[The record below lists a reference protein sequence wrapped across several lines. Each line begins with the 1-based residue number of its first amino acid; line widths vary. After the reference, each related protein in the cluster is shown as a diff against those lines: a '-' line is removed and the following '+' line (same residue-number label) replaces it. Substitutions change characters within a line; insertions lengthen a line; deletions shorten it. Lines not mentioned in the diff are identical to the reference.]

1 MGGVTLVRTR
11 KLEARVGAD
20 REVARVRLRL
30 GQEPRAG
37 DGVVDLRLGSPRR
50 PVLGERGRELGIQLG
65 PRVKPKQL
73 AGHVALRLG
82 LRVVIAQIQVP
93 QGVCNL
99 LIHFGPRVE
108 VEQRGNDLAID
119 LAAVVV
125 ARQSRADAAAH
136 RAVRGVVGE
145 LAGHEA

>member
-11 KLEARVGAD
+11 DSKLALALT
-20 REVARVRLRL
+20 AKL
-30 GQEPRAG
+30 GQEARAG

-50 PVLGERGRELGIQLG
+50 PILGERGRELGVQLG

-82 LRVVIAQIQVP
+82 LRVVIAQIHVP